1 MNNDELASLLNDIEQ
16 VLIYVGLSSLVN
28 QERISAAEG
37 KVEKV
42 TPEDVEELRRQW
54 YQHSSGRAP
63 GVRDGDVRIRPLDV
77 GERLAMLL
85 DLVEVAIG
93 GTYAIEAHLRDDLKE
108 ALDEG
113 ENWNGQVIFADPPE
127 SLPATAARPE
137 WELPDQATL
146 QQREA
151 AVRSVILLINQLRD
165 QAELPRSE
173 QLRSV
178 SSRGAEND
186 ADPDL
191 TIPGDWS

>member
-1 MNNDELASLLNDIEQ
+1 MNEDELANLLSALEQ
-16 VLIYVGLSSLVN
+16 GLIQVGLSSLVN
-28 QERISAAEG
+28 QGRISAVEG
-37 KVEKV
+37 TVEEV

-54 YQHSSGRAP
+54 SQHSSGRIP
-63 GVRDGDVRIRPLDV
+63 GAGDGDIRVRPLGV
-77 GERLAMLL
+77 SERLAMLL
-85 DLVEVAIG
+85 DLVEVAVG
-93 GTYAIEAHLRDDLKE
+93 GTYAIEVNLRDDLKA

-127 SLPATAARPE
+127 SQPTTALRPE

-151 AVRSVILLINQLRD
+151 AVRDVILLINQLRD

-173 QLRSV
+173 RLRSV
-178 SSRGAEND
+178 SAHGAEST

>member
-1 MNNDELASLLNDIEQ
+1 MNEDELANLLSALEQ
-16 VLIYVGLSSLVN
+16 GLIQVGLSSLVN
-28 QERISAAEG
+28 QGRISAVEG
-37 KVEKV
+37 TVEEV

-54 YQHSSGRAP
+54 SQHSSGRIP
-63 GVRDGDVRIRPLDV
+63 GARDGDIRVRPLGV
-77 GERLAMLL
+77 SERLAMLL
-85 DLVEVAIG
+85 DLVEVAVG
-93 GTYAIEAHLRDDLKE
+93 GTYAIEVNLRDDLKA

-127 SLPATAARPE
+127 SQPTTALRPE

-151 AVRSVILLINQLRD
+151 AVRDVILLINQLRD

-173 QLRSV
+173 RLRSV
-178 SSRGAEND
+178 SAHGAGST